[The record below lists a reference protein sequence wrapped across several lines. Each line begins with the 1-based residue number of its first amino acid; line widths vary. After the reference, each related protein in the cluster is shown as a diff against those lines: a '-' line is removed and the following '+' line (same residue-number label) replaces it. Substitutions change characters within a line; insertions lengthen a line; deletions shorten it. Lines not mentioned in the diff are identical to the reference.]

1 MSDQTSTFLDR
12 KRQKISY
19 VLGMVVATLVYVVS
33 LLEPSIRGPKAWAIF
48 LCGGFVVFVCV
59 LKLRN
64 LIHGVG
70 WVFPRSGNMML
81 CVLAAEV
88 WLHLWFSH

>member
-1 MSDQTSTFLDR
+1 MNDQTGTLSDR
-12 KRQKISY
+12 KREKISY
-19 VLGMVVATLVYVVS
+19 VLGIVVATLVYVVS

-48 LCGGFVVFVCV
+48 LCGSFAVLICV

-70 WVFPRSGNMML
+70 WVFPRSGAILL
-81 CVLAAEV
+81 CVVVTEV